1 MKTEFLMVLLHLLG
15 MTGLVVGA
23 YFRFKGDVQAQ
34 FAELRGDFKVLNSEL
49 GNTNRNLSG
58 LINKDIER
66 LHQKNADFERR
77 LATLERKKAS

>member
-23 YFRFKGDVQAQ
+23 YFRFKGDVQTQ

-49 GNTNRNLSG
+49 SNTNRNLSG

-66 LHQKNADFERR
+66 LHQKNADLERR